1 MGETLRN
8 SAVVLPM
15 RQSASHHSMSLAAFG
30 PPLTLLILVL
40 PICCG
45 LFGTILPAL
54 GYLPALG
61 GDHLT
66 FAYFERLFA
75 EPGMAQSV
83 MLSLRMGVFASL
95 ISLLLV
101 ILFVASSH
109 GTRGFQRL
117 QTLISPLLSI
127 PHAAAAFG
135 LAFLIMPSGMI
146 VRLLSPELTGWSRP
160 PDWLII
166 GDPMGFSM
174 MAGLIVKEVPF
185 LLLVTLSAMAQIP
198 VKRTHTLS
206 TSLGYGRITGF
217 LLLSWPRIY
226 PQIRLA
232 IFAVIAFSSSVVDV
246 AIILGPTNPPTL
258 AVKLLDWMR
267 DPDLT
272 ARFVASAGALLQLI
286 VTLFA
291 IIIWLGLERL
301 GAILLAQWRGR
312 GTRFS
317 RDQTSRW
324 LINAIIWFL
333 VLSMIA
339 GLMSLAIWSFAGFW
353 RFPNILPDS
362 FTLKSWMRA
371 WPRVDTALLTT
382 LWIAGIATLIA
393 TFLAILCLLREDET
407 QHIKQKRLNAQTG
420 LFLIYLPLI
429 VPQIAFLFGLQFL
442 FLTLGIDAT
451 MPALIATHLIFVL
464 PYVFLS
470 LSDPWRAYD
479 RRFEAVAEGLGKS
492 RWTIITEIKLP
503 MLSRAIL
510 TAMAIGF
517 AVSIG
522 QYLPTLLVGAG
533 RIITITTEAVSLAAG
548 GNRRVIGVYAFLQ
561 MLLPA
566 FGFALAALIPAL
578 RYRKLS
584 GMKVS

>member
-1 MGETLRN
+1 MRP
-8 SAVVLPM
+8 SA
-15 RQSASHHSMSLAAFG
+15 HHKHFSLAAFG
-30 PPLTLLILVL
+30 PPLTLLILILPILCGLVGTVL
-40 PICCG
+40 PA
-45 LFGTILPAL
+45 F

-61 GDHLT
+61 GHHLT
-66 FAYFERLFA
+66 LDYFQRLLT
-75 EPGMAQSV
+75 EPGIERSL
-83 MLSLRMGVFASL
+83 MLSLSMGVFASL

-101 ILFVASSH
+101 IIFVASSH
-109 GTRGFQRL
+109 GTRSFQRL

-146 VRLLSPELTGWSRP
+146 VRLISPELTGWTRP
-160 PDWLII
+160 PDALII
-166 GDPMGFSM
+166 GDPMGLAM

-185 LLLVTLSAMAQIP
+185 LLLVALSAMAQVPI
-198 VKRTHTLS
+198 KRTHMLS
-206 TSLGYGRITGF
+206 TSLGYGRIAGF

-246 AIILGPTNPPTL
+246 AVILGPTNPPTL

-267 DPDLT
+267 DPDLS
-272 ARFVASAGALLQLI
+272 ARFVASAGALLQLG
-286 VTLFA
+286 VTLCA
-291 IIIWLGLERL
+291 IMVWLGLEKL
-301 GAILLAQWRGR
+301 GAYGLSRWRMR
-312 GTRFS
+312 GIRIA
-317 RDQTSRW
+317 RDKTSRW
-324 LINAIIWFL
+324 LISVLIWFL
-333 VLSMIA
+333 VIGMIS
-339 GLMSLAIWSFAGFW
+339 GLISLAIWSFAGFW

-382 LWIAGIATLIA
+382 LWIAGSATLIA
-393 TFLAILCLLREDET
+393 TCLAILCLIREDET
-407 QHIKQKRLNAQTG
+407 ARMKQSRINAQTG

-442 FLTLGIDAT
+442 FLTLGVDAT
-451 MPALIATHLIFVL
+451 LPALIATHLIFVL

-479 RRFEAVAEGLGKS
+479 RRFEAMAEGLGKS
-492 RWTIITEIKLP
+492 RWTIITRIKLP
-503 MLSRAIL
+503 MLTRAIL

-533 RIITITTEAVSLAAG
+533 RIITITTEAVSLASG

-561 MLLPA
+561 MILPA
-566 FGFALAALIPAL
+566 LGFALAAIIPAL